1 MSVQFRSRIKSAL
14 DYSDKLNSYGVCCD
28 KSGGKDYKSFYECFT
43 EGGFY
48 VAGVS
53 GSLDSVQ
60 CPQPDIR
67 LGCCCACSYV
77 DSGGFD
83 QMQSYP
89 PTTPYLASGTR
100 NNVTKCECDRLGGKW
115 TEGVCPSTL
124 RTDNLDNYCVQN
136 ISGINID
143 ARYPRA
149 CCHLGFDEITGFPT
163 GVNCTDVCT
172 SADCLA
178 LSTEDYPSSFA
189 TGNRCDRNLITA
201 TPSIESC
208 SGNSLLLMSTGSQ
221 LYDGM
226 NLEVGS
232 CFTLQENSEGD
243 LEYDCTLGPEI
254 LCSEY
259 WVAPQDSNE
268 IYCDNKLAP
277 ANPTKTNGKYSV
289 QTMTETA
296 FDLLGL
302 EVGDSYQG
310 GIYIGKFKPSL
321 FNPVSSE
328 VYGNINFD
336 TPSVGTFT
344 SDDIGNNH
352 KQWAII
358 VDTLTYDVPFL
369 NLTEPDLHIPT
380 SLWDGYYNT
389 YGNDAFDGLQTSLM
403 NTIKYQNRKGFID
416 FYLPS
421 IYELYFY
428 AAYLKS
434 NSLSLSKTILTSSAF
449 NFKYTN
455 IGKNQTT
462 INGQRFVYGQILD
475 SASSDNYKTVL
486 INKYTKQTALFFR
499 KIVLE

>member
-1 MSVQFRSRIKSAL
+1 MSVQFRSRIKSAI

-28 KSGGKDYKSFYECFT
+28 KAGSKDYKSFYECFT
-43 EGGFY
+43 EGGLY

-53 GSLDSVQ
+53 GSIDSVQ

-77 DSGGFD
+77 DSGGFEF
-83 QMQSYP
+83 MQPYP
-89 PTTPYLASGTR
+89 PTNPYLGSGTR

-115 TEGVCPSTL
+115 TEGNCPNSLTSS
-124 RTDNLDNYCVQN
+124 NLNTYCIQN
-136 ISGINID
+136 IDGTVID
-143 ARYPRA
+143 SRYPRA
-149 CCHLGFDEITGFPT
+149 CCHIGFDPITGFPT
-163 GVNCTDVCT
+163 GVECTDVCT
-172 SADCLA
+172 AADCSL
-178 LSTEDYPSSFA
+178 LSTEEYPASFD
-189 TGNRCDRNLITA
+189 TTKRCEVQLTTSTKGNAN
-201 TPSIESC
+201 C
-208 SGNSLLLMSTGSQ
+208 SANPLLLMATGSQ

-232 CFTLQENSEGD
+232 CFTLEENTDGD
-243 LEYDCTLGPEI
+243 FEYNCALTPKL
-254 LCSEY
+254 LCNEY

-277 ANPTKTNGKYSV
+277 SDPVRINGRYSV
-289 QTMTETA
+289 QTMSETT
-296 FDLLGL
+296 FDLKGL
-302 EVGDSYQG
+302 TPGDEYQG

-321 FNPVSSE
+321 YNTTSSD
-328 VYGNINFD
+328 VYGNINFEN
-336 TPSVGTFT
+336 PSLGSFT
-344 SDDIGNNH
+344 SDDIGNSH

-358 VDTLTYDVPFL
+358 VDPLTYDVSFL
-369 NLTEPDLHIPT
+369 NNNEPDIQIPT

-389 YGNDAFDGLQTSLM
+389 YGNNTFDGLQTSLM

-416 FYLPS
+416 YYLPS

-428 AAYLKS
+428 AAYLYR
-434 NSLSLSKTILTSSAF
+434 NNLSISKTILTSSTF

-475 SASSDNYKTVL
+475 SSSTDNYKTVL
-486 INKYTKQTALFFR
+486 INKYRKQTALFFR